1 MKKPYFCRDKLS
13 NVMMFCFRKI
23 EKKGPRIT
31 SLRSERQF
39 FARIVLIFLH
49 IGCFSLLFAQ
59 NDSISFVNGPWQ
71 RDTLDGLI
79 LHRCHFDNHQLF
91 SSNQMLFVL
100 EISDQQVYN
109 LQFAHEK
116 KRTKT
121 SEMAQKH
128 GAVAAVNGSFF
139 DMDKHFPICYLR
151 INGVNIGENTPGK
164 DTVNRKYYQYG
175 TLCME
180 KDSVL
185 ILKTDSSRRW
195 EDALPYPDIMT
206 AGPLLI
212 YHDTLQHM
220 RDDRTFVTQRHNR
233 TAVGIREDGTI
244 LLLVA
249 DGRFKEAEGLS
260 LTELQQILRWLGCR
274 DALNLDGGGS
284 TTMFLKSNEL
294 QGVLNYPS
302 DNGHFDHAGERA
314 VSNAVIV
321 MMNDELRIKN
331 DK

>member
-1 MKKPYFCRDKLS
+1 MKKPYFCRGKSS
-13 NVMMFCFRKI
+13 NIMMFGFRKL
-23 EKKGPRIT
+23 EKKSIRI
-31 SLRSERQF
+31 SSHQIERPF
-39 FARIVLIFLH
+39 FSRIVLIFLH
-49 IGCFSLLFAQ
+49 VCCFSLLFAQ
-59 NDSISFVNGPWQ
+59 NDSISFANGPWQ

-79 LHRCHFDNHQLF
+79 LHRCHFDHHQLF
-91 SSNQMLFVL
+91 SSNQMFFVL
-100 EISDQQVYN
+100 EISDQQAYN
-109 LQFAHEK
+109 LQLAHEER
-116 KRTKT
+116 RTKT

-175 TLCME
+175 TLCMGN
-180 KDSVL
+180 DSVL

-195 EDALPYPDIMT
+195 EDALPYPNIMT

-212 YHDTLQHM
+212 YRDTLQYM

-244 LLLVA
+244 LLVVA

-284 TTMFLKSNEL
+284 TTMFLNSNEL

-302 DNGHFDHAGERA
+302 DNGRFDHAGERG
-314 VSNAVIV
+314 VSNAVMIV
-321 MMNDELRIKN
+321 RNEE
-331 DK
+331 